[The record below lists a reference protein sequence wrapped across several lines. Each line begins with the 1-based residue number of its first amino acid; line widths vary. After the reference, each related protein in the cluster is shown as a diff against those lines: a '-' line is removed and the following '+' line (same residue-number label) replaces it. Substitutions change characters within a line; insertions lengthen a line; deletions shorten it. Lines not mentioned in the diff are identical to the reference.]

1 VRSQGSKHSWGA
13 WDGIRPASLSR
24 LSVQRP
30 TLLVAMKRPA
40 TARSRSKDSYASN
53 ESGGLSLQNGAA
65 GSGIGNSDG
74 SSSPKRIGMRRASG
88 SAMVALA
95 AAKKWNQSSRTAAH
109 GSGAS
114 ATPRAVRFSS
124 NKGVSDVGLSALTA
138 QATLHPSFFQHGD
151 AANLQSSGGVEAS
164 AASNS
169 QLSEALAKLGN
180 VFTLSDLVEAGV
192 LSQSR
197 AMQYASEKVGNSA
210 RAMIKGGLPEN
221 TDDEPCTPVPFNK
234 DRVLTIWD
242 LSDLICRKDF
252 RAWGVA
258 EVKPPTTGEAQES
271 KRASVRGSI
280 RGSHRGSLLKAG
292 NLGKGEEPVNADG
305 GSSLSSSG
313 DSSGSGSEH
322 QNDEEVSETLRRISL
337 FQLPSQYRG
346 AGKVSR
352 GAALWKRGALK
363 ISVAAAMRGS
373 SKDTL
378 PPSDDQ
384 SSSPVGTPGSKGVR
398 NSLLDMVK
406 NAPSRGSGSSPSSA
420 RRSLKPGEPGSP
432 HKEPGTQ
439 KSPRGAAGKRVTTF
453 PRGESPS
460 QSSDRSPSP
469 AGSPKVP
476 PPPPPVLAPAP
487 PRGERPRHSHPPVEG
502 AFVLEA
508 CGGLDSERN
517 PQVQMEAA
525 RLTWV
530 RMDLEVQ
537 GKCGP
542 TIQMWVLH
550 RSRWGLRRPKI
561 TNIITKAETVGNRVG
576 PRQLRCEFELQPGEV
591 STTVICCSAADNSPP
606 TAQGEENS
614 QKVPFQPTWTEE
626 NRKTMPEA
634 RTVRVSIEQPEVIRS
649 RTDPLSATDVKEE
662 PATNRSESKQAAE
675 DERKKKGKK
684 DEPKTE
690 SSSTKVATFKLFI
703 TTTLPFA
710 RAPILLDPR
719 KPVAPR
725 RSKSPK
731 GRLKKM
737 TTQKL
742 MGQKGAPKGPFD
754 RRSPFR
760 TGSSCPICSK
770 GAHHKDNQESN
781 KGKSSKSGSDNECAV
796 GCCRRCLCWCRE
808 APQAG
813 QQKPQSPETAPSR
826 QSIAAETAASRQAAK
841 AITIAEIELFSA
853 KCTEAAENLDDKVCR
868 FIEDTCASY
877 SRNTQLFF
885 NTEAKSYLLSHSR
898 EGDAAIVGFAKRA
911 ALATGLQARHAH
923 RRLQQKMI
931 HGRESA
937 TAKRLA

>member
-1 VRSQGSKHSWGA
+1 
-13 WDGIRPASLSR
+13 
-24 LSVQRP
+24 
-30 TLLVAMKRPA
+30 MKRPA

-406 NAPSRGSGSSPSSA
+406 NAPPRGSGSSPSSA

-439 KSPRGAAGKRVTTF
+439 KSPRGAVGKRVTTF

-476 PPPPPVLAPAP
+476 PPPPPCNPTGAVELHLGVPPPQPAITNMTTAKAHLQAWQQV
-487 PRGERPRHSHPPVEG
+487 GEAQATQVFKADASHPEG
-502 AFVLEA
+502 SSTQPALEVPSLEHFQALLHHPYFVQAFEQELASGAGGSGSSVYFGAPRLSRLLADRPEEFSRPPSVDRLNEEFISGLSST
-508 CGGLDSERN
+508 GGLGSRAVPALPE
-517 PQVQMEAA
+517 
-525 RLTWV
+525 
-530 RMDLEVQ
+530 DLRV
-537 GKCGP
+537 
-542 TIQMWVLH
+542 
-550 RSRWGLRRPKI
+550 
-561 TNIITKAETVGNRVG
+561 TV
-576 PRQLRCEFELQPGEV
+576 
-591 STTVICCSAADNSPP
+591 
-606 TAQGEENS
+606 
-614 QKVPFQPTWTEE
+614 
-626 NRKTMPEA
+626 
-634 RTVRVSIEQPEVIRS
+634 
-649 RTDPLSATDVKEE
+649 
-662 PATNRSESKQAAE
+662 
-675 DERKKKGKK
+675 
-684 DEPKTE
+684 
-690 SSSTKVATFKLFI
+690 
-703 TTTLPFA
+703 
-710 RAPILLDPR
+710 
-719 KPVAPR
+719 
-725 RSKSPK
+725 
-731 GRLKKM
+731 
-737 TTQKL
+737 
-742 MGQKGAPKGPFD
+742 
-754 RRSPFR
+754 
-760 TGSSCPICSK
+760 
-770 GAHHKDNQESN
+770 
-781 KGKSSKSGSDNECAV
+781 
-796 GCCRRCLCWCRE
+796 
-808 APQAG
+808 
-813 QQKPQSPETAPSR
+813 
-826 QSIAAETAASRQAAK
+826 
-841 AITIAEIELFSA
+841 
-853 KCTEAAENLDDKVCR
+853 
-868 FIEDTCASY
+868 
-877 SRNTQLFF
+877 
-885 NTEAKSYLLSHSR
+885 
-898 EGDAAIVGFAKRA
+898 
-911 ALATGLQARHAH
+911 
-923 RRLQQKMI
+923 
-931 HGRESA
+931 
-937 TAKRLA
+937 